1 MVENFT
7 LFYLVDDTSHTSDIL
22 LTTNSYKTFCDEQVD
37 FLLNMIEYDPGIDV
51 VNQILQKAGVE

>member
-7 LFYLVDDTSHTSDIL
+7 LFYLVDDTSQTSDIL
-22 LTTNSYKTFCDEQVD
+22 LTTNSYKNFCDEQVD